1 MHTEVISRKII
12 RMRKLF
18 VLAVNLLVFSSILQ
32 ARGEETQPDEILNDW
47 SAYQCYT
54 VSGAI
59 KMLAFK
65 NGEKLSKVSREKG
78 RFYIQANTN
87 TPDEFEVTYFA
98 GFPLKTAS
106 QAILKIDGSQK
117 FLLYSH
123 PNPQSTLE
131 KAYAWS
137 HPIDDKNLIN
147 ALKKGSKAEIESNS
161 HTGKVIKDTFA
172 LSGFT
177 AAFNSMKKRC
187 K

>member
-1 MHTEVISRKII
+1 
-12 RMRKLF
+12 MRKLQILLISF
-18 VLAVNLLVFSSILQ
+18 CTVWIVSKANSEGSKPEEIVN
-32 ARGEETQPDEILNDW
+32 NW
-47 SAYQCYT
+47 SAFECYT
-54 VSGAI
+54 ASGAI
-59 KMLAFK
+59 KMIAFK

-78 RFYIQANTN
+78 HFYVQMNPNSTN
-87 TPDEFEVTYFA
+87 KFEVTYFA

-106 QAILKIDGSQK
+106 QAVLKIDNEQK

-123 PNPQSTLE
+123 PEPQNSKE

-137 HPIDDKNLIN
+137 HPNDDKKLID
-147 ALKKGSKAEIESNS
+147 ALKKGSAAEIETNS

-177 AAFNSMKKRC
+177 SALNFMTKRC